1 MARLTVLS
9 GLGGKTP
16 AAFLLELAGRR
27 LLLDLGEGPEPG
39 VRPDLSRA
47 GRVDAILITH
57 AHEDHCAALP
67 MAAQLGYPP
76 VWATPRTFAQM
87 PPALRPPVQNLLP
100 DSGTARVLGL
110 PLTLGPAG
118 HSPGGVWLHLA
129 TPGGGFTYTGDF
141 SLESHG
147 LPFVMP
153 PPAATLLADASYGD
167 RDDSLDDQLQA
178 MAQAAQGGAVLPLP
192 AAGRGADMAR
202 RLQDAGLVPMICPA
216 LAPELD
222 IALPR
227 VTAETARPDQVILCT
242 GPNGESGLAA
252 ALLRRRAEGFRFIFS
267 SHVPRG
273 TPAHDLIASGAAR
286 WMGWNVHPRRRD
298 IIALA
303 DATGARRVIPAF
315 TDMAA
320 APNLAAA
327 LGPRLHLQTET
338 DL

>member
-1 MARLTVLS
+1 MARLIALS
-9 GLGGKTP
+9 GLGAKTP

-67 MAAQLGYPP
+67 LAAALGHPP
-76 VWATPRTFAQM
+76 VWATAETFALM
-87 PPALRPPVQNLLP
+87 PAELRPALRHLLP
-100 DSGTARVLGL
+100 PAGETSVLGL

-118 HSPGGVWLHLA
+118 HSPGGVWLHFA

-141 SLESHG
+141 SMESRS

-153 PPAATLLADASYGD
+153 PAVATLLADASYGD
-167 RDDSLDDQLQA
+167 RDTSLDDQVQA
-178 MAQAAQGGAVLPLP
+178 MAQAAKGGAVLPLP
-192 AAGRGADMAR
+192 PAGRGADMAL
-202 RLQDAGLVPMICPA
+202 RLQAAGLSPLACPVIHA
-216 LAPELD
+216 ELRG
-222 IALPR
+222 ALP
-227 VTAETARPDQVILCT
+227 VVSAETARPDQVILCT

-252 ALLRRRAEGFRFIFS
+252 DLLQRRAGGFRFIFS

-298 IIALA
+298 ILALA

-327 LGPRLHLQTET
+327 LGPRLCLQTET